1 MHGGGQKM
9 FRSLCCELPL
19 LSHFQNDGA
28 TVGCSTSPGPVSNA
42 ILLELK
48 QGERKVVGK
57 GWRQVLDR

>member
-1 MHGGGQKM
+1 MVAVKKC
-9 FRSLCCELPL
+9 FARSACELPL